1 MLSGLLMAT
10 TPIMAAPQQPDS
22 GQILRDTQQTER
34 TIPRHSQA
42 QVDIKE
48 DARPPLTDNT
58 GQRVLV
64 DKFRITGQNIVPVD
78 QLEQLV
84 AAYTKKEQ
92 TLAGM
97 QQAANAITR
106 YFRSKGYPLA
116 QAYIPA
122 QDITGGVVE
131 IAVLIGRVGEVTI
144 KHSSTIHDKAI
155 RQQLIG
161 LQAGDYITQAKLERA
176 TLLAN
181 ELSGVEAKMTLT
193 PGKTTGLTN
202 VILTVQQKGGK
213 ISGSTSVNNWG
224 NRFTGSW
231 QLNNTINFANLSQR
245 GDNAS
250 LALTTTGENLVSGN
264 VNYQIPLW
272 EGGKLN
278 VGYSQM
284 RYELGEEMADRQG
297 TGTAYTTHVDITYM
311 VNRSRNSN
319 LNMIIGYDK
328 KRLDDQDRFDS
339 SNKNSRVFSFGL
351 SGDSNDS
358 WGGGGIVAYSL
369 TRYQGNLNGSS
380 GLYALPTGNWDKTAF
395 SLMRMQ
401 NITDRLSLFLSFS
414 GQEAGRN
421 LDTSERFSL
430 GGATG
435 VRAYPLGEASGDEA
449 WMLNSE
455 LRWLLPRKIGKGSIQ
470 LIGFYDTGTSH
481 IEKNPNPANPSP
493 NRRSLSGAGLGI
505 NYTVPSD
512 YYIKVHYAW
521 KTGSEAAKSDTDKS
535 GRLWLQAVKLF

>member
-1 MLSGLLMAT
+1 MLSGLLLAA
-10 TPIMAAPQQPDS
+10 PPAVAAPQQPDS

-34 TIPRHSQA
+34 TIPKQSQA

-48 DARPPLTDNT
+48 EVRPPLTDNT
-58 GQRVLV
+58 GQHVLV
-64 DKFRITGQNIVPVD
+64 DKFRITGQNIVPID

-84 AAYTKKEQ
+84 ATYTKKEQ

-106 YFRSKGYPLA
+106 QLRSKGFPLA

-122 QDITGGVVE
+122 QDITGGIVE

-144 KHSSTIHDKAI
+144 KNSSTIHEQAI
-155 RQQLIG
+155 RQQLIAM
-161 LQAGDYITQAKLERA
+161 QPGDYITQAKLERA
-176 TLLAN
+176 ALLAN

-213 ISGSTSVNNWG
+213 ISGSTSLNNWG

-245 GDNAS
+245 GDNAF

-264 VNYQIPLW
+264 VNYQMPLW

-297 TGTAYTTHVDITYM
+297 TGTAYTTHADITYM
-311 VNRSRNSN
+311 VNRSRNTN
-319 LNMIIGYDK
+319 LNMMIGYDK

-351 SGDSNDS
+351 SGDSNDT

-369 TRYQGNLNGSS
+369 TRYQGNLSGSS
-380 GLYALPTGNWDKTAF
+380 GVYTLPTGNWDKTTY

-401 NITDRLSLFLSFS
+401 NITDRLSLFLSLS
-414 GQEAGRN
+414 GQKAGRN

-455 LRWLLPRKIGKGSIQ
+455 LRWLLPKKIGKGSIQ
-470 LIGFYDTGTSH
+470 LIAFYDTGTSH
-481 IEKNPNPANPSP
+481 IEKDPVKPES

-512 YYIKVHYAW
+512 YYLKIHYAW

>member
-245 GDNAS
+245 GDNAF

-297 TGTAYTTHVDITYM
+297 TGTAYTTHADITYM